1 MEENLLGGMT
11 ILSHTSDEET
21 IERMLYGL
29 VETIEQELC
38 CFVYLE
44 CDDCCFIPYAS
55 YDDIIGEINIDGR
68 LSSIERLIALAHEV
82 GHVLDNSKTTNVVQ
96 EELNAWH
103 LGYKFMLIEGIVID
117 SQEYFD
123 KMYECLSEY
132 IEKENK

>member
-1 MEENLLGGMT
+1 M
-11 ILSHTSDEET
+11 ILSHTSNEQM
-21 IERMLYGL
+21 IEKILYGL
-29 VETIEQELC
+29 VETIEQEFH

-44 CDDCCFIPYAS
+44 CDDCCFVPYAS
-55 YDDIIGEINIDGR
+55 YDDIIGEINIDGS
-68 LSSIERLIALAHEV
+68 LPSIERLIALTHEI
-82 GHVLDNSKTTNVVQ
+82 GHILDNSDTTNIVQ

-117 SQEYFD
+117 SEEYFD

>member
-55 YDDIIGEINIDGR
+55 YDDIIGEINIDGS